1 MTSRPVA
8 VLIGPMG
15 AGKTRVGKRVAK
27 LLGTGFVDTDKAIVA
42 AHGPIT
48 GIFDEHG
55 EQYFRALEPDAVAAA
70 LETDG
75 VVSLGGGAVLD
86 PETQRRLADR
96 RVVFLTV
103 SADAVEARLS
113 GGTRPLA
120 RGGVADWERIFEQRR
135 PIYEQLA
142 TVTFDTSRR
151 PYARIAE
158 EVAEWL
164 KTT

>member
-1 MTSRPVA
+1 MTSGPVV

-27 LLGTGFVDTDKAIVA
+27 LLDTGFVDTDKAIVA
-42 AHGPIT
+42 AHGPIAA
-48 GIFDEHG
+48 IFDEHG
-55 EQYFRALEPDAVAAA
+55 EAHFRALEREAVAAA

-86 PETQRRLADR
+86 PETQHRLGGRRI
-96 RVVFLTV
+96 VFLTV
-103 SADAVEARLS
+103 SPEAVASRLV
-113 GGTRPLA
+113 GGTRPLV
-120 RGGVADWERIFEQRR
+120 RGGVDDWQRIFEQRR

-142 TVTFDTSRR
+142 TATFDTSRR
-151 PYARIAE
+151 PYTRIAE